1 MKKVILMLMTVS
13 LMFVSCESDSKSEST
28 NELGKPVSSAVTE
41 EFRALRNNALND
53 ITQRKRVFYGG
64 DKAVVFQTAS
74 KSSIVIP
81 ANSIRTRDGQSIS
94 GEIDIVYIE
103 IFNKS
108 KMVVTNKPTMGL
120 VQGNRAL
127 LETGGEFFLDITFRG
142 EQVEIVRPIT
152 VSINNTNSNAEARG
166 MVLWNGDIN
175 NNENLTWL
183 PASRENLSFEN
194 SGSVYEGERGDFY
207 NVSLSNSRNFGWC
220 NIDKLV
226 RFNGQPVFIT
236 VQPPAGF
243 NDSNSSVYLAVKG
256 QDNMLA
262 QFDVFNSAT
271 NTFEE
276 HAGLVPVGLQCY
288 IIFVSGQAGNFIYS
302 IQSVTVGANATYS
315 VSSSSLVTT
324 NNYAQLEAA
333 IEALP

>member
-1 MKKVILMLMTVS
+1 MKKVFFMLMTVS
-13 LMFVSCESDSKSEST
+13 LMFVSCDSDSKTEST
-28 NELGKPVSSAVTE
+28 NELGKPVTSAVTE
-41 EFRALRNNALND
+41 EFRELRQHALSD

-64 DKAVVFQTAS
+64 DKAVVFQTES

-81 ANSIRTRDGQSIS
+81 PHSIRTRGGQSIS

-127 LETGGEFFLDITFRG
+127 LETGGEFFLDITYRG

-152 VSINNTNSNAEARG
+152 VSINNTNSDAVARG

-183 PASRENLSFEN
+183 PASREDLTFEN
-194 SGSVYEGERGDFY
+194 SGSVYEGARGDFY
-207 NVSLSNSRNFGWC
+207 NVNLNNSRNFGWC

-256 QDNMLA
+256 EDNMLA
-262 QFDVFNSAT
+262 QFDVFNNAT

-276 HAGLVPVGLQCY
+276 HAGLVPVGLECY
-288 IIFVSGQAGNFIYS
+288 IIFVSGQGGNFIYS
-302 IQSVTVGANATYS
+302 IQAITVGANAAYTVPGS
-315 VSSSSLVTT
+315 TLVTT
-324 NNYAQLEAA
+324 TNYTDLEAA